1 MPTLGISLILM
12 AVGAIL
18 AFALQWRAEGID
30 LTVVGVILMVIG
42 ALGAVLSMLFWTSF
56 APYGRRDGRDIRD
69 VGQP

>member
-56 APYGRRDGRDIRD
+56 APYGRRDVRDTA
-69 VGQP
+69 QP

>member
-18 AFALQWRAEGID
+18 TFALQWSTAGID
-30 LTVVGVILMVIG
+30 LAVVGVILMVVG

-56 APYGRRDGRDIRD
+56 APYGRRDVRDIA
-69 VGQP
+69 QP